1 MADATIDLGNVVG
14 PSGDGIESVSLAFDE
29 ATRTLG
35 FEAERTSGGDP
46 VTGDV
51 ILPQSLICA
60 HVNAGETAETVA
72 ASFSPDLHRA
82 VLDIDTLNLWRSVA
96 GQGGGGRTWEL
107 AARLQ
112 RRWTQRQDRN
122 ADVTPK
128 SGWSVAESL
137 KWHIFPGG
145 AFLLFGALTHT
156 AALAANSETEAATV
170 ATPAGC
176 TIDSL
181 CAGPATAM
189 NWFLLKGDGG
199 LVFRCA
205 KASDANSSEVIR
217 VMGVF
222 SNWNY

>member
-1 MADATIDLGNVVG
+1 MADATINLGNVVG
-14 PSGDGIESVSLAFDE
+14 PPGDGMESVSLAFDE
-29 ATRTLG
+29 AARTLG

-46 VTGDV
+46 ATASAT
-51 ILPQSLICA
+51 IPQDFVAETL
-60 HVNAGETAETVA
+60 NAGETPGSVEEAFPA
-72 ASFSPDLHRA
+72 AIHRA
-82 VLDIDTLNLWRSVA
+82 ALDIDTLNLWRSVVPA
-96 GQGGGGRTWEL
+96 GETARAWAL
-107 AARLQ
+107 AARIQ
-112 RRWTQRQDRN
+112 RRWTQRQERN
-122 ADVTPK
+122 AGVTLK
-128 SGWSVAESL
+128 SGWSVDVSL
-137 KWHIFPGG
+137 TWHIFPGG
-145 AFLLFGALTHT
+145 SFLLFGALTHT

-189 NWFLLKGDGG
+189 NWCLLKGDGT

-205 KASDANSSEVIR
+205 KASDANSSEVVR